1 MKDGYGQSIR
11 ERKILKSARPQSLR
25 KNNKKNQKTNLKINT
40 GEENQNV
47 NNQISN
53 TKSNTNE
60 TTFQNQNFNSNEID
74 SSINS
79 NRLKSYNQSLF
90 SQKTKSKS
98 EKKKIFNQPITT
110 QSITTR
116 LNTNTNTNTM
126 NYNSP
131 IETNNYSTQ
140 YKMQL
145 LEEYIKIIKTK
156 GKEEPQREID
166 EKIRIKEQLQNNID
180 ILNANIRFANKENKV
195 NSSLG
200 KNINKENEILILSSN
215 RASENTYLI
224 EKDLPNLRNEIENMK
239 ININHTIF

>member
-1 MKDGYGQSIR
+1 
-11 ERKILKSARPQSLR
+11 
-25 KNNKKNQKTNLKINT
+25 
-40 GEENQNV
+40 
-47 NNQISN
+47 
-53 TKSNTNE
+53 
-60 TTFQNQNFNSNEID
+60 
-74 SSINS
+74 
-79 NRLKSYNQSLF
+79 
-90 SQKTKSKS
+90 
-98 EKKKIFNQPITT
+98 
-110 QSITTR
+110 
-116 LNTNTNTNTM
+116 M

-140 YKMQL
+140 DKMQL

-239 ININHTIF
+239 SKLCQLNEETKNLRNISLEYDGSILTLKDEVRKLNNLNSNLSKEKEKISNEIIKYEKSKEMLISKINLIEKESNQFMNNVKFLAEKAMSKEKK